1 MIHIEKPTEEKL
13 LKLDVRSWPVW
24 EKEESEFPWFYDEAE
39 TCYILEGEV
48 TVTPENGP
56 PVRFGKGDL
65 VIFDEGLRC
74 NWNIIKAIKKH
85 YRFG

>member
-56 PVRFGKGDL
+56 PVSFGKGDL
-65 VIFDEGLRC
+65 IIFDEGLRC